1 MIHKQI
7 SLSEEL
13 SEQIE
18 ERAKRLRK
26 SEERVIRDLL
36 SLGLSLGGGKAG
48 KSWGNSGEA
57 LRTLGKLN
65 IAGASDLA
73 QRHDDEYLSLTS
85 HE

>member
-7 SLSEEL
+7 SIPDEL

-36 SLGLSLGGGKAG
+36 SLGLSMGGDKAVA
-48 KSWGNSGEA
+48 SWGNSGEA
-57 LRTLGKLN
+57 LRTLGELN
-65 IAGASDLA
+65 IVGAADLA
-73 QRHDDEYLSLTS
+73 QRHDDEYLATRP
-85 HE
+85 